1 MADITK
7 GKSEVHRKETIDTGR
22 FKAPRIRETT
32 STMGQR
38 EYTIPEAIP
47 NIHTNASTKA
57 AALRLR
63 ETAADRLVPILV
75 PTLPGQKCCLTKKRD
90 RVQKAINTVKISMP
104 PYYTPFRTEIQA
116 FLAKIAFFVNIDG

>member
-7 GKSEVHRKETIDTGR
+7 GKNEAHRKETIDTGR

-47 NIHTNASTKA
+47 NIHANASTKA

-75 PTLPGQKCCLTKKRD
+75 PILPGQKCCLTKKG
-90 RVQKAINTVKISMP
+90 
-104 PYYTPFRTEIQA
+104 TEYKRQ
-116 FLAKIAFFVNIDG
+116 

>member
-7 GKSEVHRKETIDTGR
+7 GKSEAHRKETIDTGR

-63 ETAADRLVPILV
+63 EEIADSLVRTLDQ
-75 PTLPGQKCCLTKKRD
+75 TLPRQKYLLTKKRSQ
-90 RVQKAINTVKISMP
+90 VQKAINTVKISMP
-104 PYYTPFRTEIQA
+104 PYYTPFRTQIQA

>member
-75 PTLPGQKCCLTKKRD
+75 PTLPGKNAVLRKKEPSTKGNKYSQD
-90 RVQKAINTVKISMP
+90 FYASILYSIS
-104 PYYTPFRTEIQA
+104 YTNSSIFSQNC
-116 FLAKIAFFVNIDG
+116 FFCQY